1 MSSVSLYFLT
11 SIQSGLRIKSA
22 AAIKKGLSEEGGLF
36 VPEEIP
42 NLTLIDLEKMIKLSY
57 TERAVYI
64 LKQYLTD
71 FLVKELRECARNAY
85 NGKFSS
91 KSPNSSHAW

>member
-1 MSSVSLYFLT
+1 MDYISTRDKSL
-11 SIQSGLRIKSA
+11 KVMSA

-42 NLTLIDLEKMIKLSY
+42 SLTLVDLEKMIKLSY

-64 LKQYLTD
+64 L
-71 FLVKELRECARNAY
+71 
-85 NGKFSS
+85 
-91 KSPNSSHAW
+91 